1 MKRNLR
7 EQFIWLLIAF
17 GGWLV
22 IDLLTL
28 IGVIN
33 PFILTIIT
41 MIEINVILAVS
52 LNLILGISGQFSLGH
67 AGFMAIGAYASAIIT
82 QSIANYWGF
91 FLGLLVGVA
100 ISSVIALIEGIPTL
114 RLKGDY
120 LAIATLG
127 VSEIIRITINNL
139 EITNGPKGI
148 YNLPQFSSWSV
159 VYIFA
164 CIITMI
170 VVNLI
175 HSKTGRAI
183 LAVRDNEIAASA
195 VGISPTKYKVIAFVV
210 GAVGASIAGSLYAN
224 YIQSVTPGDFTFM
237 QSISALIMVVLG
249 GVGSIT
255 GSILAAVVLGIVDII
270 LQNYGALRMVLYS
283 LILILFMLFRPSGFL
298 GNWEFSVKR
307 FFAIKHKTSKESK
320 S

>member
-1 MKRNLR
+1 MKRNIRDQL
-7 EQFIWLLIAF
+7 IWLAIAV

-28 IGVIN
+28 VGIIS

-52 LNLILGISGQFSLGH
+52 LNLILGVSGQFSLGH
-67 AGFMAIGAYASAIIT
+67 AGFMAIGAYASAIVAEKSN
-82 QSIANYWGF
+82 SIWGF
-91 FLGLLVGVA
+91 ALGILIGMA
-100 ISSVIALIEGIPTL
+100 ISGIIALIEGIPTL
-114 RLKGDY
+114 RLRGDY

-148 YNLPQFSSWSV
+148 FNIPAQADWSI

-164 CIITMI
+164 AVITMVI
-170 VVNLI
+170 VNLV

-183 LAVRDNEIAASA
+183 LSVRDNEIAAASL
-195 VGISPTKYKVIAFVV
+195 GINTTKFKVIAFVV
-210 GAVGASIAGSLYAN
+210 GAVAASVAGSLYAT
-224 YIQSVTPGDFTFM
+224 YLQSITPSNFSFM
-237 QSISALIMVVLG
+237 QSISTLIIVVLG

-255 GSILAAVVLGIVDII
+255 GSILAAVVLGFVDII

-283 LILILFMLFRPSGFL
+283 LMLIAFMLFRPSGFL
-298 GNWEFSVKR
+298 GTWEFSISRLFSAKN
-307 FFAIKHKTSKESK
+307 KSQKESK
-320 S
+320 

>member
-1 MKRNLR
+1 MKRNVRDQL
-7 EQFIWLLIAF
+7 IWLAIAV
-17 GGWLV
+17 GGWLL

-28 IGVIN
+28 VGIIN

-67 AGFMAIGAYASAIIT
+67 AGFMAIGAYSSAII
-82 QSIANYWGF
+82 AEKVDNFGGF
-91 FLGLLVGVA
+91 LIGILIGIA
-100 ISSVIALIEGIPTL
+100 ISGLIALIEGIPTL
-114 RLKGDY
+114 RLRGDY

-148 YNLPQFSSWSV
+148 FNIPQQSNWSI

-164 CIITMI
+164 AAITIII
-170 VVNLI
+170 VNIV

-183 LAVRDNEIAASA
+183 LSVRDNEIAAESI
-195 VGISPTKYKVIAFVV
+195 GLNTTKYKVIAFVI
-210 GAVGASIAGSLYAN
+210 GAAAASVAGSLYAT
-224 YIQSVTPGDFTFM
+224 YLQSITPGNFSFM
-237 QSISALIMVVLG
+237 QSISTLIMVVLG

-255 GSILAAVVLGIVDII
+255 GSILAAVVLGFVDVI

-283 LILILFMLFRPSGFL
+283 LLLIIFMLFRPSGFL
-298 GNWEFSVKR
+298 GSWEFSVKR
-307 FFAIKHKTSKESK
+307 LFSAKDKSQKETK
-320 S
+320 

>member
-17 GGWLV
+17 GGWLI
-22 IDLLTL
+22 IDLLTFG
-28 IGVIN
+28 GVIN
-33 PFILTIIT
+33 SFMLTIIT

-82 QSIANYWGF
+82 QSLPTIWGF
-91 FLGLLVGVA
+91 FLSIVVGIVIA
-100 ISSVIALIEGIPTL
+100 SFIALIEGIPTL
-114 RLKGDY
+114 RLKSDY

-148 YNLPQFSSWSV
+148 YNLPQFSNWSL

-164 CIITMI
+164 CIVTLII
-170 VVNLI
+170 VNLI

-195 VGISPTKYKVIAFVV
+195 VGVNPTKYKVIAFTI
-210 GAVGASIAGSLYAN
+210 GAAGASLAGSLYAN

-237 QSISALIMVVLG
+237 QSISVLIMVVLG

-255 GSILAAVVLGIVDII
+255 GSVLAAVVLGVVDTV

-283 LILILFMLFRPSGFL
+283 LILIIFMLFRPAGFL

-307 FFAIKHKTSKESK
+307 FFTKQK
-320 S
+320 SSRENKS